1 MKKIKLIPLL
11 GNPLI
16 YFFIV
21 ILMNSC
27 SSKKDILYLQSVK
40 ENLSTES
47 IFNEYRIQVDD
58 ILKIDINSEV
68 PEASIFINKF
78 QSSPNIISF
87 ESMLYNGYQVDFQ
100 GNITLP
106 SIDKINIKGKTIDEV
121 KKLIEIKLSESEI
134 LTKPVVDIKILNS
147 SFTVLGEVNIP
158 GTHNFLK
165 NNLNLFEAIGMAGDL
180 TINGKRKDIK
190 LLRSDNGIMKI
201 YNLDLTNSNFISEN
215 FQVFPRDIIIVSPNS
230 SRVKNAGI
238 IGNSG
243 TLISLLSFLLS
254 SIILLSR

>member
-1 MKKIKLIPLL
+1 MKKIKLIHFLTNQL
-11 GNPLI
+11 FC
-16 YFFIV
+16 FFVV
-21 ILMNSC
+21 ILITSC
-27 SSKKDILYLQSVK
+27 SSKKDILYLQSEK
-40 ENLSTES
+40 ENISTES
-47 IFNEYRIQVDD
+47 VFKEYRIQVDD

-87 ESMLYNGYQVDFQ
+87 ESMLYNGYQVDFH

-106 SIDKINIKGKTIDEV
+106 SIDKISVIGKTIDEI

-134 LTKPVVDIKILNS
+134 LTNPVVDIKILNS
-147 SFTVLGEVNIP
+147 SFTVLGEVNMP
-158 GTHNFLK
+158 GTHVFLK

-190 LLRSDNGIMKI
+190 LLRSDNGIIKT
-201 YNLDLTNSNFISEN
+201 YSLDLTNSDFISEN